1 MFVKL
6 EERPLVEGYPT
17 HWVIKSRCA
26 QRKYDGS
33 VVGPTSGSAVITES
47 LRISIITR
55 HERRKVVHP
64 APLSFA
70 FVPTMPGIPGF
81 HNRPKQTALPIDFVI
96 VGGGITGFSTAIAL
110 RRVGH
115 RVLVLEKDEDVNQM
129 PPNLSK
135 ILYHWGLT
143 DEVRAIGEVS
153 GALKFTCVRRVFF
166 LSYPNNT
173 TAAVE
178 ETGELLGSHFWDE
191 EVLRETRGEF
201 VFAHINDLRRLFYE
215 TALVVGA
222 EIRLGSTVETVD
234 TEAVTVTLSDGT
246 VLQGDVILG
255 CDGLHGVTRQILM
268 EANEEEE
275 GAPTIDLS
283 MYSVT
288 VPKSLILNDP
298 LLGHVYETDTPTLLN
313 WFGNQHAVLGFP
325 LGGKS
330 PSFGMYVYGPRD
342 PAEGTWNDCAPVSGL
357 SIMLQYSEPKLQRLG
372 ELVSEAT
379 CACVSVDGRP
389 PLEEWVDNPVHA
401 MPPGSIQDCA
411 LTVEDGAVLAKLF
424 SHLHSKDQI
433 QSFLYAF
440 QDLRQPRCA
449 SVYAK
454 EACIVQYMVVP
465 PGDFQQMRDDSM
477 RAKRDAGVGILE
489 AVGDLEE
496 SPEWI
501 EIKEVF
507 GYDAEDDADNW
518 WVEWGLLRER
528 ARVNADIGTH
538 NALMTD
544 VMV

>member
-1 MFVKL
+1 
-6 EERPLVEGYPT
+6 
-17 HWVIKSRCA
+17 
-26 QRKYDGS
+26 
-33 VVGPTSGSAVITES
+33 
-47 LRISIITR
+47 
-55 HERRKVVHP
+55 
-64 APLSFA
+64 
-70 FVPTMPGIPGF
+70 MPGIPGF
-81 HNRPKQTALPIDFVI
+81 HNRPKQAALPIDFVI

-115 RVLVLEKDEDVNQM
+115 RVLVLEKDEDVNQACGACRM

-153 GALKFTCVRRVFF
+153 GAIKI
-166 LSYPNNT
+166 YIQ
-173 TAAVE
+173 
-178 ETGELLGSHFWDE
+178 ETGELLGNHVWDE

-215 TALVVGA
+215 TAFAVGA

-234 TEAVTVTLSDGT
+234 TQ
-246 VLQGDVILG
+246 QGQ
-255 CDGLHGVTRQILM
+255 LHLD

-288 VPKSLILNDP
+288 VPKPLILNDP
-298 LLGHVYETDTPTLLN
+298 LLEHVYETDTSVLTWLQPTLLT
-313 WFGNQHAVLGFP
+313 WFGNHMQFS
-325 LGGKS
+325 GGKS

-342 PAEGTWNDCAPVSGL
+342 PAEGTWNDRAPVAGL
-357 SIMLQYSEPKLQRLG
+357 STMLQYSEPKLRRLG

-379 CACVSVDGRP
+379 CTCVSVDGRP
-389 PLEEWVDNPVHA
+389 PLEEWVDNRMVVMGAAVTLCQLHPRLR
-401 MPPGSIQDCA
+401 
-411 LTVEDGAVLAKLF
+411 LTVEDGAVLAKL
-424 SHLHSKDQI
+424 SHISIKDQI

-454 EACIVQYMVVP
+454 SGIVQYMSVP
-465 PGDFQQMRDDSM
+465 PGDFQQMRDNSM

-496 SPEWI
+496 TPEWI

-528 ARVNADIGTH
+528 ARAIADIG
-538 NALMTD
+538 
-544 VMV
+544 